1 MTPPRRKS
9 WPRRGRKKWNK
20 NKDATCW
27 CLSSLYYTHYPRT
40 RSSQIE
46 WVTSPPHL
54 NPPTIPSRPV
64 SSSLPISRLR
74 GAALFV
80 ATRRTLLAMRHHH
93 RHRHTPTQQ
102 HTQDPLAIFL
112 SAVCVLRAYSILCG
126 ILSELISHVNEGKPR
141 MPRPRQTLQTFSLL
155 IISG

>member
-54 NPPTIPSRPV
+54 NPPTIPSRSV

-80 ATRRTLLAMRHHH
+80 ATRRTLWPCVTTTGTGTHQHSN
-93 RHRHTPTQQ
+93 TPRILWPSFFQ
-102 HTQDPLAIFL
+102 P
-112 SAVCVLRAYSILCG
+112 SVCLGPIAY
-126 ILSELISHVNEGKPR
+126 
-141 MPRPRQTLQTFSLL
+141 FAAF
-155 IISG
+155 